1 MVEVSIIIPCY
12 NHGKFLPETI
22 DSLKNI
28 DTQKVEVI
36 IINDG
41 STDIETIKVLED
53 LEKKGYYVIN
63 KMNEGLGA
71 ARNTGI
77 KESKGKYILPLDSD
91 NRIEIEYITK
101 ALSIFKSDS
110 NIDIVYSD
118 KYLFGILQG
127 EDKLPDFNLQ
137 KMMLENY
144 IDACAFFK
152 KELWEKLEGF
162 DEKMPYM
169 GYEDWDF
176 WLRSSFAGANFYHIP
191 KCLFHYRV
199 EHTSM
204 LKSMAGI
211 KKKAVRDYLFTKHNQ
226 YLNPLEIELYFFQ
239 RFSSNP
245 IAFTLKLFIRKF
257 LPKLYSKFILKGY
270 IRENL

>member
-1 MVEVSIIIPCY
+1 MIEVSIIIPCY

-22 DSLKNI
+22 DSLKSI
-28 DTQKVEVI
+28 DSQKVEI
-36 IINDG
+36 IIVNDG
-41 STDIETIKVLED
+41 STDIETIKVLDE
-53 LEKKGYYVIN
+53 LQSKGYSIIN
-63 KMNEGLGA
+63 KKNEGLGA

-91 NRIEIEYITK
+91 NKIELEYITS
-101 ALSIFKSDS
+101 ALNIFNSDS
-110 NIDIVYSD
+110 NVDVVYSD
-118 KYLFGILQG
+118 KFLFGIIQK

-152 KELWEKLEGF
+152 KELWIKLQGY

-169 GYEDWDF
+169 GYEDWDY
-176 WLRSSFAGANFYHIP
+176 WLRASFAGAKFYHIP

-199 EHTSM
+199 EHSSM
-204 LKSMAGI
+204 LKSMAGV
-211 KKKAVRDYLFTKHNQ
+211 KKKAVRDYLFNKHK
-226 YLNPLEIELYFFQ
+226 YFLNPLEIESYFFQ

-245 IAFTLKLFIRKF
+245 IAFTLKLYIKKF
-257 LPKLYSKFILKGY
+257 LPNLYSKLILKGY
-270 IRENL
+270 IKENV